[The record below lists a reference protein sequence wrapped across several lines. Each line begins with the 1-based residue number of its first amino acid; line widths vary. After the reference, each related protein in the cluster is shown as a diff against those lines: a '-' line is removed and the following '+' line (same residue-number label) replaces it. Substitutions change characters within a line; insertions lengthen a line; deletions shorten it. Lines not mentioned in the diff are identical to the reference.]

1 MERQPAGAAKEP
13 HVVIIGGG
21 FGGLNAAKA
30 LHGARV
36 RITLVDRT
44 NHHLFQPLLYQVAT
58 ASLSPSDIAVPIRSV
73 FTQQRNV
80 RVLMAEARGVDLQ
93 GQRVLLDEGA
103 LDYDYLVLA
112 AGAANSY
119 FGNDAWAEHAWG
131 LKDLR
136 DALSIRERML
146 RALEAAERE
155 PDEAVRRR
163 LLTFVVIGGG
173 PTGVEMAGAFAEL
186 ARKVLARDFRAID
199 PASARVVL
207 VEAGPRVLRAFPES
221 LGQSARQQ
229 LESLGVTVW
238 EQHRVKDIDAQ
249 GVLLADGTRLAS
261 ANVIWAAGV
270 KAEPLAHTLGVELDR
285 AGRVKVGEDCSV
297 PGHSRVFV
305 IGDMAAMTD
314 CNGVEV
320 PGLCP
325 AAIQQGEFVA
335 RCIRE
340 DLAQKPR
347 GRFAYR
353 DKGTMATIGRS
364 RAIAQAGRLNLTGT
378 LAWLAWMLVHILFL
392 IGFRNRFVVLF
403 EWMWQYLTFKR
414 GARLITGHVRPVAT
428 PAPAPAEAPP
438 ALVSQGR
445 G

>member
-1 MERQPAGAAKEP
+1 MEQQTGAPKEP

-30 LHGARV
+30 LEGAPV

-73 FTQQRNV
+73 FAQQRNV
-80 RVLMAEARGVDLQ
+80 RVLMAEAHRVDLAGRRVVLDQ
-93 GQRVLLDEGA
+93 GELE
-103 LDYDYLVLA
+103 YDYLVLA
-112 AGAANSY
+112 AGATNNY
-119 FGNDAWAEHAWG
+119 FGNDSWAQHAWG
-131 LKDLR
+131 LKNLG
-136 DALSIRERML
+136 DALAIRERML
-146 RALEAAERE
+146 RAFEAAERE

-173 PTGVEMAGAFAEL
+173 PTGVEMAGACAEL
-186 ARKVLARDFRAID
+186 SRKVLARDFRAID

-207 VEAGPRVLRAFPES
+207 VEGGPRVLRAFPET

-238 EQHRVKDIDAQ
+238 EQHQVKEIDSL

-270 KAEPLAHTLGVELDR
+270 RAAPLAETLGVELDR
-285 AGRVKVGEDCSV
+285 GGRVKVGEDCTV
-297 PGHSRVFV
+297 RGHSNAFV
-305 IGDMAAMTD
+305 IGDIAAMKD
-314 CNGVEV
+314 RNGVEV

-325 AAIQQGEFVA
+325 AAIQQGLYVA

-340 DLAQKPR
+340 DLKGKPR
-347 GRFAYR
+347 VGFAYR

-364 RAIAQAGRLNLTGT
+364 RAIAWTGRLKLTGMS
-378 LAWLAWMLVHILFL
+378 AWLAWMLVHVLFL
-392 IGFRNRFVVLF
+392 VGFRNRFVVMF

-414 GARLITGHVRPVAT
+414 GARLITGHVRPGHELSEDA
-428 PAPAPAEAPP
+428 APRARA
-438 ALVSQGR
+438 G
-445 G
+445 

>member
-1 MERQPAGAAKEP
+1 MEQKQAGAPKEP

-30 LHGARV
+30 LKGAKV

-73 FTQQRNV
+73 FTGQRNV
-80 RVLMAEARGVDLQ
+80 RVLMAEARRVDLA
-93 GQRVLLDEGA
+93 GKRVVLDEGE
-103 LDYDYLVLA
+103 LEYDYLILA
-112 AGAANSY
+112 AGATNNY
-119 FGNDAWAEHAWG
+119 FGHDGWAQHASG
-131 LKDLR
+131 LKNLG
-136 DALSIRERML
+136 DALAIRERML
-146 RALEAAERE
+146 RAFEAAERE
-155 PDEAVRRR
+155 TDEAVRRR

-186 ARKVLARDFRAID
+186 ARKVLAQDFRAID

-207 VEAGPRVLRAFPES
+207 VEAGPRILRAFPEP

-238 EQHRVKDIDAQ
+238 EQHQVKEIDSL

-270 KAEPLAHTLGVELDR
+270 KAEPLGQTLGVELDR
-285 AGRVKVGEDCSV
+285 GGRVKVGEDCTV
-297 PGHSRVFV
+297 PGHPNVFV
-305 IGDMAAMTD
+305 IGDLAAMKD
-314 CNGVEV
+314 RNGVDV

-325 AAIQQGEFVA
+325 AAIQQGVFVA
-335 RCIRE
+335 RSIRE
-340 DLAQKPR
+340 ELAGKPR
-347 GRFAYR
+347 GRFAYL

-364 RAIAQAGRLNLTGT
+364 RAIAWVGKLTLTGMM
-378 LAWLAWMLVHILFL
+378 AWMAWMMVHILFL
-392 IGFRNRFVVLF
+392 IGFRNRFVVVF

-414 GARLITGHVRPVAT
+414 GARLITGLVRKDEPVPQQEPRPLA
-428 PAPAPAEAPP
+428 ANA
-438 ALVSQGR
+438 R